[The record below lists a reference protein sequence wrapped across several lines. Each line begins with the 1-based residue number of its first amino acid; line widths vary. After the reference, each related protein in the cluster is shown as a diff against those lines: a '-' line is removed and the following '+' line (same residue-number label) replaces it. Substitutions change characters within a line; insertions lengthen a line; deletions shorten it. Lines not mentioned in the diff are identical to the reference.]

1 MDLLSDLP
9 VVAETGSTPAELEVM
24 QRFFSKH
31 ARTGGA
37 PAARHAVK
45 SALFL
50 TLLFL
55 VLAHPW
61 CDAALSKIPKCDES
75 PLTRF
80 AVRAL
85 LFFVLAFV
93 IEKWVI

>member
-9 VVAETGSTPAELEVM
+9 VVADSGSTPAELEVM

-31 ARTGGA
+31 AHTGA
-37 PAARHAVK
+37 PAARHAAK
-45 SALFL
+45 AALFM

-61 CDAALSKIPKCDES
+61 CDAILSRIPKCDES

-80 AVRAL
+80 VVRVL